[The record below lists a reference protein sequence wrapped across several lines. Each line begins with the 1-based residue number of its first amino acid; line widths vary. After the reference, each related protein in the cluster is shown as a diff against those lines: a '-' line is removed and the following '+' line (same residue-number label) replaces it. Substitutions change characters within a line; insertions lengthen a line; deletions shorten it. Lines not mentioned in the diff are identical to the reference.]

1 MKGQLQILWELQSLG
16 QQKTKLLSQKN
27 QVIDD
32 EVYKLSNEISLL
44 VQSIAADQEKL
55 LCLEKVC
62 VRQEDDLT
70 EILEQCQQM
79 ELRLYSGEIKHS
91 KELEQAQYR
100 YDAIRQEATSRED
113 EVFISMTHCDQL
125 TNRIMQQEAILQEKR
140 CQHKEREQ
148 EVALR
153 VAQVELEI
161 VEIETQYTQLLAQVE
176 EAVLNKYTELAR
188 KLKLPVARIMNGICS
203 GCRRSLPTSQSGSS
217 EVKITYCDNC
227 GRMLLG

>member
-1 MKGQLQILWELQSLG
+1 MKGQLQLLWELQSLG

-32 EVYKLSNEISLL
+32 EIHQLSNEINLL

-62 VRQEDDLT
+62 ARQEDDLT
-70 EILEQCQQM
+70 EILEQCRQM

-91 KELEQAQYR
+91 KELEQAKLR
-100 YDAIRQEATSRED
+100 YDTFRQEATSRED
-113 EVFISMTHCDQL
+113 EVFIGMTHCDQL
-125 TNRIMQQEAILQEKR
+125 ATRIVQQEAILQIKR
-140 CQHKEREQ
+140 CQHREKEQ
-148 EVALR
+148 EVTLR
-153 VAQVELEI
+153 LAQIELEI
-161 VEIETQYTQLLAQVE
+161 VGIETQYTQLLAQVE
-176 EAVLNKYTELAR
+176 ETVLNKYTELAR

-217 EVKITYCDNC
+217 EAKITYCDNC